1 MTSTTPLT
9 LRLPQFRPRAHRYH
23 ARALPELLRIT
34 SQPGFEPNAYPLP
47 SETNANLPSRA
58 LVEIRLSLP
67 TGTYVWGFSGSSS
80 QAAGFETQIIDL
92 RDNVPYFTA
101 PVLWSNITGQGSA
114 PAGLSTPL
122 FILPQP
128 RLVIEP
134 AVLKVQIKNLASA
147 TNLVQLVVFTA
158 EPA

>member
-1 MTSTTPLT
+1 MTSATPLT
-9 LRLPQFRPRAHRYH
+9 FRLPQFRPRTRRYH
-23 ARALPELLRIT
+23 AAALAELRRIT
-34 SQPGFEPNAYPLP
+34 SQPGYRPNAYPLP
-47 SETNANLPSRA
+47 SEANASLPERA

-67 TGTYVWGFSGSSS
+67 VGTYVWGFSGSTS
-80 QAAGFETQIIDL
+80 QTAGFETQIVDL
-92 RDNVPYFTA
+92 RDNSPYFTA
-101 PVLWSNITGQGSA
+101 PVLWSNVTGQGTT
-114 PAGLSTPL
+114 PEGLSTPL

-134 AVLKVQIKNLASA
+134 AVLKVQIKNLATA